1 MPLNASSLSLGDTY
15 SAVVVENLTRTQIVM
30 YAGASGDFH
39 PFHHDEVY
47 ARAMGQPGI
56 FAPGMLTMGL
66 AARMLTDF
74 VGDGRLSRY
83 TARFLGQVW
92 PGDTLSA
99 TATVTAIRIESDPQG
114 GEVRFA
120 DMTLFTENQRGEKVL
135 SGTASARIDA

>member
-1 MPLNASSLSLGDTY
+1 MKTDARSTAPAPVIIDQ
-15 SAVVVENLTRTQIVM
+15 RTV
-30 YAGASGDFH
+30 G
-39 PFHHDEVY
+39 P
-47 ARAMGQPGI
+47 RAMGQPGI

-99 TATVTAIRIESDPQG
+99 TATVTAIRIEPDEQG
-114 GEVRFA
+114 DEVRFA
-120 DMTLFTENQRGEKVL
+120 DMTLFTENQRGDT
-135 SGTASARIDA
+135 SGKALVCDPVQRAGISRFN